1 MDVGRAV
8 GNNRSYSYS
17 ALFHPLALACRNVWT
32 VPDPDTAGDLAPPHA
47 VAQRLREDHLRTLAS
62 SPFWA
67 AQRAVGCRRGIL
79 KNRMDLRYRRPV
91 AGGRG
96 LAKYTADCL
105 SEPTLENARG
115 APQIRRHA
123 THRKRFGTPGLPR

>member
-32 VPDPDTAGDLAPPHA
+32 LPDPDTAGDLAPPHA

-62 SPFWA
+62 SPSWA
-67 AQRAVGCRRGIL
+67 APRAVGCRRGIL
-79 KNRMDLRYRRPV
+79 DRKSTRLNSSHTVISYAV
-91 AGGRG
+91 F
-96 LAKYTADCL
+96 CL
-105 SEPTLENARG
+105 KKKKIKLHGFLIS
-115 APQIRRHA
+115 
-123 THRKRFGTPGLPR
+123 LPHG